1 MEEIITPEKIKENFK
16 EKIINIK
23 NRLDMLVD
31 NLEIDNNIESF
42 TNIYDY
48 MVKIEEEIIKLE
60 NNLTIENIADIEE
73 RNRILDQKILKLFS
87 PFILYYKL
95 CLLQNT

>member
-31 NLEIDNNIESF
+31 NLEVDNNIESF